1 MKRDRFCHVLRCL
14 HFSDNKSE
22 PDKTDGNYDWLWKMW
37 AVFDKHSDSCSKYY
51 SLTKHLALD
60 EIIVLFKDS
69 HLETVYTR
77 ETQAVW
83 VKALQ
88 AVWF

>member
-1 MKRDRFCHVLRCL
+1 MR
-14 HFSDNKSE
+14 
-22 PDKTDGNYDWLWKMW
+22 
-37 AVFDKHSDSCSKYY
+37 AIFDKLSDSCAKYY
-51 SLTKHLALD
+51 ILTKHLALD

-69 HLETVYTR
+69 HLQTVYTR

-88 AVWF
+88 AV

>member
-1 MKRDRFCHVLRCL
+1 MR
-14 HFSDNKSE
+14 
-22 PDKTDGNYDWLWKMW
+22 
-37 AVFDKHSDSCSKYY
+37 AVFDKHSDLCSKYY
-51 SLTKHLALD
+51 SLTKHLALY

-77 ETQAVW
+77 EIQAVW

>member
-1 MKRDRFCHVLRCL
+1 MQ
-14 HFSDNKSE
+14 
-22 PDKTDGNYDWLWKMW
+22 
-37 AVFDKHSDSCSKYY
+37 AVFDKLSDSCSKYY

-60 EIIVLFKDS
+60 EIVLFKDS
-69 HLETVYTR
+69 HLQTVYTR

-88 AVWF
+88 AV